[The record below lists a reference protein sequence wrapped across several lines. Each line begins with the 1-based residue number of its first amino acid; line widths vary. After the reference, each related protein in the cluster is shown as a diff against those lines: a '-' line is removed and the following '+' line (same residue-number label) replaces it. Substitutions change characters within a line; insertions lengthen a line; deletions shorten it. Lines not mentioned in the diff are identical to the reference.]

1 MNKRA
6 NLKLVSQIIFF
17 GAIWGI
23 TEATIGY
30 LLHFLP
36 PTIAGLVM
44 FPIAAFILV
53 KAYKATGSRASMIY
67 VGIIAAGI
75 KAVNFLIPGMLP
87 FKIINPMVS
96 IVMESLL
103 VVVAYPLF
111 SKANWNLKLVGA
123 VTASIGWRLG
133 YVLYMAGEFI
143 VTGFISKYIAT
154 PVDIINFVVLNGFAS
169 GLLVFGV
176 LKIEPKLTLKTF
188 KFKPVYA
195 LAALVL
201 AISLQFII

>member
-1 MNKRA
+1 MNKKI

-23 TEATIGY
+23 TEATIGF

-44 FPIAAFILV
+44 FPVAAFILV

-67 VGIIAAGI
+67 VGLIAAGI
-75 KAVNFLIPGMLP
+75 KAVNFLIPGMMP

-103 VVVAYPLF
+103 VAAVYPLF
-111 SKANWNLKLVGA
+111 SKASWNSKLAGA
-123 VTASIGWRLG
+123 VIASVGWRTG
-133 YVLYMAGEFI
+133 YILYMAVQFI
-143 VTGFISKYIAT
+143 ITGFISKYIAT
-154 PVDIINFVVLNGFAS
+154 PVDIINFVVLNGLAS
-169 GLLVFGV
+169 GLLVFGA
-176 LKIEPKLTLKTF
+176 LKIEPKITLKTF

-195 LAALVL
+195 LAALVF

>member
-1 MNKRA
+1 MNKKI

-23 TEATIGY
+23 TEATIGF

-44 FPIAAFILV
+44 FPVAAFILV

-67 VGIIAAGI
+67 IGLIAAGV
-75 KAVNFLIPGMLP
+75 KAVNFLIPGMMP

-103 VVVAYPLF
+103 VAVAYPLF
-111 SKANWNLKLVGA
+111 KRASWNSKLAGA
-123 VTASIGWRLG
+123 VIASVGWRTG
-133 YVLYMAGEFI
+133 YILYMAVQFI
-143 VTGFISKYIAT
+143 ITGFISKYIAT
-154 PVDIINFVVLNGFAS
+154 PADIINFVVLNGLAS

-176 LKIEPKLTLKTF
+176 LKIEPKLTIKTF

-195 LAALVL
+195 LAALVF

>member
-1 MNKRA
+1 MNKRV

-23 TEATIGY
+23 IEATIGY

-44 FPIAAFILV
+44 FPIAAFILI

-75 KAVNFLIPGMLP
+75 KAVNFLVPGMMP

-103 VVVAYPLF
+103 VAAAYPLF
-111 SKANWNLKLVGA
+111 SKANWNLKLAGA
-123 VTASIGWRLG
+123 VIASVSWRLG
-133 YVLYMAGEFI
+133 YVLYMAVQFI
-143 VTGFISKYIAT
+143 ITGFISKYIAT
-154 PVDIINFVVLNGFAS
+154 PIDIINFVVLNGFAS

-188 KFKPVYA
+188 KFKLVYA
-195 LAALVL
+195 LATLVL